1 MGQPLFLRFGI
12 LTPVSDHVPNTIID
26 RLVAKL
32 GDSSREAVTRLF
44 SVLSSS
50 FVQESS
56 PDSLLAYAR
65 AAVDVPDRIPCL
77 VEVVENDDR
86 HVTVTIVA
94 PDYPAEFAAI
104 TGLLSASGLDIQS
117 GQVHTTAGPA
127 PGKLSYRD
135 VRRMRALKKSTGER
149 RSLIIDR
156 FTGIVSTGED
166 IAVWA
171 GKLKERLAT
180 ITGVYLK
187 ERPRGEGTAEV
198 KRMVAEEVSEALT
211 RGEDSGA
218 ALLMPVEI
226 EIASAGEGKTAVTV
240 GAEDT
245 PFFLYAVSTALWL
258 SGVTIDSVE
267 ITTLGD
273 RLEDR
278 FVVTGIDPADADA
291 AAAVRLSVAFTKQF
305 TSFLPAAPDPYQALV
320 RFEQL
325 LLDLLEEGGT
335 SQADTLTNPVFMR
348 GLAKIL
354 GTSDFLW
361 EDFIRGQYES
371 LFPLLDQLGSSS
383 LEETELNA
391 ALDAALEA
399 AGRYEEKK
407 VALNRFKDREIY
419 RIDLDHIVRRQSDFF
434 FLGHRLTAL
443 AEAIINA
450 ALAVS
455 EPPLLERHGRPV
467 SAGGLPAVYGA
478 FGLGKLGGAA
488 LGYASDIELL
498 LIYSDSGRTEGPD
511 SIANSEYFE
520 RWFREATSLI
530 ETKREGIFSI
540 DLRLRPHGSAGPV
553 AVALEQF
560 VDYYSPAGPAH
571 SFERLALVRM
581 RGVAGDPV
589 FCRRVERL
597 RDDLIYT
604 RRAIDLD
611 SLKGLREKQLG
622 EKASG
627 GGFNAKFSAG
637 GLVDLEYTVQIL
649 QIVHGEAHEG
659 LRTPRIH
666 EALRGLGETGAIEKD
681 EAERLIHA
689 YRFFRRLINALRML
703 RGNASDLLLPPFAS
717 IEFRHVARRAGY
729 LSGETMTAVEK
740 LRLDVETWSAT
751 VRVFVE
757 RQLGRRIGK
766 DVPVAGIADVV
777 LSPEE
782 DPSAFAEFLR
792 RSSLEDH
799 KRAFFAIRS
808 LCGDGARREAAVG
821 VLVLAWDLIV
831 AAPDPEAC
839 LVTWDRF
846 VAGVGDPV
854 EHFRGLLSQPRRL
867 EFLVGIFSYSKFL
880 SEVLIRNNKMLEW
893 VTDPA
898 RVAKRRDFESM
909 YRELSELRRVAS
921 SQGEWLR
928 HLREFRT
935 REILRIGTRDVC
947 LKRPIEGIVAELSD
961 LARAACSLALEQA
974 ASEVAGVSEREILES
989 FALFAFGKLG
999 GGELNYSSDIDL
1011 LGVYQPLPRLS
1022 EEENSRVFG
1031 GLMTTVRSALS
1042 TRTPDGHVF
1051 RVDLRLRPYGSAGPV
1066 AQPIEAIEAYY
1077 KNHASLWEF
1086 QALLKVGYLAGSR
1099 DLAAR
1104 MTELVNSSV
1113 RQEQDVDS
1121 LFENIRRLRSAAAS
1135 RTGEGVIDVKDGVGG
1150 IRDVEFLTQGLQ
1162 LIYATEIP
1170 QVLSGNTFEALRNLD
1185 RYHLLPTAIVDE
1197 LTRTY
1202 VYLRRIEHL
1211 LQLYDDRQTHTVPAD
1226 SAGRTALARRMGE
1239 TPEAFEEHL
1248 ATTMRRVREL
1258 FETFLRAESAANRRI
1273 DG

>member
-1 MGQPLFLRFGI
+1 M
-12 LTPVSDHVPNTIID
+12 ID
-26 RLVAKL
+26 RFVERL
-32 GDSSREAVTRLF
+32 GEANRDAVSRLF
-44 SVLSSS
+44 SILSSS
-50 FVQESS
+50 FIRDSS

-65 AAVDVPDRIPCL
+65 AAVEVPNNAPCL

-104 TGLLSASGLDIQS
+104 TGLLSAAGLDIQS

-127 PGKLSYRD
+127 PGKISYREA
-135 VRRMRALKKSTGER
+135 RRMRALKKPATEPSG
-149 RSLIIDR
+149 LIIDR

-166 IAVWA
+166 SAVWA
-171 GKLKERLAT
+171 GRLKERMAT
-180 ITGVYLK
+180 ITRVHLEEQATG
-187 ERPRGEGTAEV
+187 GGTATV
-198 KRMVAEEVSEALT
+198 KRMVAEDVSEALT
-211 RGEDSGA
+211 RGNDAGE
-218 ALLMPVEI
+218 ALLMPAEI
-226 EIASAGEGKTAVTV
+226 EVQAAVGGKTAIILK
-240 GAEDT
+240 AEDT

-278 FVVTGIDPADADA
+278 FIVTGVDPADEDA

-305 TSFLPAAPDPYQALV
+305 TSFLPSAPDPYQALI

-325 LLDLLEEGGT
+325 LSDMLDAGEIST
-335 SQADTLTNPVFMR
+335 AANLTNPVFMR

-371 LFPLLDQLGSSS
+371 LFPVLDQIGSAS
-383 LEETELNA
+383 LEESEVRATLEKALKEADGFEAKKALLNQ
-391 ALDAALEA
+391 
-399 AGRYEEKK
+399 
-407 VALNRFKDREIY
+407 FKDREIY
-419 RIDLDHIVRRQSDFF
+419 RIDLDHIVRRQADFF
-434 FLGHRLTAL
+434 FLGRRLTSL
-443 AEAIINA
+443 AEAVIQA
-450 ALAVS
+450 ALSIA
-455 EPPLLERHGRPV
+455 EPPLVRRHGRPA
-467 SAGGLPAVYGA
+467 SAGGLPAVYGG

-498 LIYSDSGRTEGPD
+498 FIYSDSGQTDGPE
-511 SIANSEYFE
+511 SITNSEYFE
-520 RWFREATSLI
+520 RWFREAISII

-560 VDYYSPAGPAH
+560 VNYYSPAGPAH

-581 RGVAGDPV
+581 RGVAGDLV

-611 SLKGLREKQLG
+611 SLKGLRKKQLV
-622 EKASG
+622 EKAPG
-627 GGFNAKFSAG
+627 TRFNAKFSAG

-649 QIVHGEAHEG
+649 QIVHGESHES

-666 EALRGLGETGAIEKD
+666 EALRGLGATGAIGND
-681 EAERLIHA
+681 EADRLIQA

-703 RGNASDLLLPPFAS
+703 RGNASDLLLPPFDS

-729 LSGETMTAVEK
+729 VSGETMSAVEM

-777 LSPEE
+777 LSPED
-782 DPSAFAEFLR
+782 DPAAFEEFLR
-792 RSSLEDH
+792 QSSLADPQ
-799 KRAFFAIRS
+799 RAFYAIRS
-808 LCGDGARREAAVG
+808 LCGDGERREAAVG
-821 VLVLAWDLIV
+821 VLVLSWDLIV

-846 VAGVGDPV
+846 VASLRDPID
-854 EHFRGLLSQPRRL
+854 HFRGLLSQPRRL
-867 EFLVGIFSYSKFL
+867 EFLVGIFSHSKFL
-880 SEVLIRNNKMLEW
+880 SEVLIRNNNMLEW

-898 RVAKRRDFESM
+898 RVAKRRNFESM
-909 YRELSELRRVAS
+909 YRELSELRRFSAS
-921 SQGEWLR
+921 DTEWLR
-928 HLREFRT
+928 SLREFRT

-961 LARAACSLALEQA
+961 LARAACTLALEQA
-974 ASEVAGVSEREILES
+974 ASEVAGVTDHEILDA

-1011 LGVYQPLPRLS
+1011 LGVYRSLPRLS
-1022 EEENSRVFG
+1022 AEDNSRVFG
-1031 GLMTTVRSALS
+1031 GLMTTLRSALS

-1066 AQPIEAIEAYY
+1066 AQPIEAIEDYY
-1077 KNHASLWEF
+1077 KHRASLWEL
-1086 QALLKVGYLAGSR
+1086 QALLKVGCLAGST
-1099 DLAAR
+1099 DVAAR
-1104 MTELVNSSV
+1104 MTDLVNSAV
-1113 RQEQDVDS
+1113 RQKHDVDS
-1121 LFENIRRLRSAAAS
+1121 LFENIRQLRSAAAS
-1135 RTGEGVIDVKDGVGG
+1135 RSGTGVVDVKDGVGG
-1150 IRDVEFLTQGLQ
+1150 IRDIEFLTQGLQ

-1170 QVLSGNTFEALRNLD
+1170 EVLSGNTFEALRNLD
-1185 RYHLLPTAIVDE
+1185 RHHLLPGAIVDE

-1211 LQLYDDRQTHTVPAD
+1211 LQLYDDRQTHIIPAD
-1226 SAGRTALARRMGE
+1226 EAKRTSLARRMGE
-1239 TPEAFEEHL
+1239 TPEGFEAHL
-1248 ATTMRRVREL
+1248 DSTMIRVREL
-1258 FETFLRAESAANRRI
+1258 FETFLRAESAVNRQYTS
-1273 DG
+1273 